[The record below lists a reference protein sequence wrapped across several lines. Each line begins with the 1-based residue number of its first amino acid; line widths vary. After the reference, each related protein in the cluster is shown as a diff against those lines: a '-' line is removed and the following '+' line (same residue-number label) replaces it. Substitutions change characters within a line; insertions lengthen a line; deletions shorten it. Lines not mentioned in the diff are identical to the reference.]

1 MKARLLSV
9 FVLGVIAMS
18 LTLSV
23 RGQNAPAPQT
33 AAPAVGQIKAV
44 RVIGDVKVMH
54 ADKTTVAIKDNDS
67 VTQGDSIITAK
78 ESSVVLVFSNGST
91 VNLAQDSQLAID
103 QFLQDPFGQQI
114 KVAEL
119 TAEPTTS
126 HTKLNLTY
134 GELVGNV
141 KKLKGDSSFLVQT
154 PVGAAGIRG
163 TTFMLTYR
171 PSGTGQAFFSLST
184 STGEMIFQ
192 GTTGEPVPV
201 PADKAVQVQV
211 TVDATTGAV
220 TSVQVQ
226 AADITPAA
234 KAAIETQVTQAL
246 ATVATTTFTSTPT
259 NNSNSDQNNQ
269 QNQNQNQNQDQN
281 QQNQNQNQNQQNNQQ
296 QQNLPRTT
304 PGDGGTG

>member
-1 MKARLLSV
+1 
-9 FVLGVIAMS
+9 MS
-18 LTLSV
+18 LTLNV
-23 RGQNAPAPQT
+23 RGQNAPAPQNT
-33 AAPAVGQIKAV
+33 APAIGQIRAV
-44 RVIGDVKVMH
+44 RVAGDVKVMH
-54 ADKTTVAIKDNDS
+54 ANKTTVAIKDNDAL
-67 VTQGDSIITAK
+67 TQGDTIVTGKDA
-78 ESSVVLVFSNGST
+78 SVVLVFSNGST

-103 QFLQDPFGQQI
+103 QFLQDPFGQEI

-192 GTTGEPVPV
+192 STNGEPVPV

-211 TVDATTGAV
+211 TVDSTTGAV
-220 TSVQVQ
+220 TAVQVQ
-226 AADITPAA
+226 STDISQAA
-234 KAAIETQVTQAL
+234 KATIEAQVTQAL
-246 ATVATTTFTSTPT
+246 QTAAGTTFVSQNTTNTSTG
-259 NNSNSDQNNQ
+259 DQNNQ
-269 QNQNQNQNQDQN
+269 QNQNQDQN
-281 QQNQNQNQNQQNNQQ
+281 QQNQNQNQDQNQQNTQ

>member
-1 MKARLLSV
+1 MKARLLAV
-9 FVLGVIAMS
+9 FVLGVAAMS
-18 LTLSV
+18 LTLNV
-23 RGQNAPAPQT
+23 RGQNAPAPQNT
-33 AAPAVGQIKAV
+33 APAIGQIRAV
-44 RVIGDVKVMH
+44 RVVGDVKVMH
-54 ADKTTVAIKDNDS
+54 ANKTTVAIKDNDAL
-67 VTQGDSIITAK
+67 TQGDTIVTGKDA
-78 ESSVVLVFSNGST
+78 SVVLVFSNGST

-103 QFLQDPFGQQI
+103 QFLQDPFGQEI

-192 GTTGEPVPV
+192 STNGEPVPV

-211 TVDATTGAV
+211 TVDSTTGAV
-220 TSVQVQ
+220 TAVQVQ
-226 AADITPAA
+226 STDISQAA
-234 KAAIETQVTQAL
+234 KATIEAQVTQAL
-246 ATVATTTFTSTPT
+246 QTAAGTTFVSQNTTNTSTG
-259 NNSNSDQNNQ
+259 DQNNQ
-269 QNQNQNQNQDQN
+269 QNQNQDQN
-281 QQNQNQNQNQQNNQQ
+281 QQNQNQQNQDQNQQNTQ